1 MLLPTTSHYYLHTTT
16 HIDATITPATHIAA
30 SAIADAVAAVYYYN
44 LTATTSY
51 LGLPDICSL

>member
-1 MLLPTTSHYYLHTTT
+1 MLLPTTSHYYVHATTN
-16 HIDATITPATHIAA
+16 IDATITSATYIAA
-30 SAIADAVAAVYYYN
+30 SAIADAVAAVRYYS